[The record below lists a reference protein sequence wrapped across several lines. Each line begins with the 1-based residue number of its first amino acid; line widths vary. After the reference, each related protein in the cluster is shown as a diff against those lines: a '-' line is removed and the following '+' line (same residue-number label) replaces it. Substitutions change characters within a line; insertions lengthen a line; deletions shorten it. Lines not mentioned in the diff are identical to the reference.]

1 MRKSFLLIPLILSL
15 NGCALL
21 NTFLPKEPKSTAKPK
36 ASTPSVRPVNQTP
49 APLRPEAAN
58 YYWKYALAYEGETLA
73 KSQPQVIHSSSGA
86 VFTAGQHRL
95 NFKKA
100 GGFVSVLVLSRL
112 GEKGQPVWITGFET
126 DPNVQ
131 LGQMVEH
138 QGFLY
143 LSATVKDQELGGV
156 VADHNLNLRDIVL
169 AKLDV
174 DGRVIWKK
182 RFKMPKF
189 NQPFANENQIMVVG
203 PQELAFT
210 YFNRVYFFD
219 PQGQIRKGLELTG
232 PIQGIL
238 KTPDGG
244 YLANHLKIE
253 KSNTIVSQGF
263 QISALNPDYSNKWRK
278 FYAANLKGLFT
289 LSELHPLGN
298 QRYHMAFAL
307 NDLSNSNP
315 VGLGHLV
322 FNAQGELESSFADLV
337 TVGGAQLG
345 FTQMHNSFVKD
356 GAIYLHAT
364 HSGGRNAAGL
374 VATFKYD
381 LSGQFLAGRKSYQ
394 GLVSAQGSQLL
405 SPLSESLLVEKET
418 FHLAAN
424 DFHLAFCDAT
434 SAPTRR
440 DFRLQVSE
448 QTVEP
453 FEAALPSEA
462 EATLNP
468 LPLEITY
475 QTSACD

>member
-1 MRKSFLLIPLILSL
+1 M
-15 NGCALL
+15 
-21 NTFLPKEPKSTAKPK
+21 
-36 ASTPSVRPVNQTP
+36 
-49 APLRPEAAN
+49 
-58 YYWKYALAYEGETLA
+58 
-73 KSQPQVIHSSSGA
+73 
-86 VFTAGQHRL
+86 
-95 NFKKA
+95 
-100 GGFVSVLVLSRL
+100 SVLVLSRL

-143 LSATVKDQELGGV
+143 LSATVKDKEVGGV
-156 VADHNLNLRDIVL
+156 VADYNLNLRDIVL
-169 AKLDV
+169 AKLDFE
-174 DGRVIWKK
+174 GRVIWKK

-189 NQPFANENQIMVVG
+189 KQPFEDENQVMVVG
-203 PQELAFT
+203 PNELAFT

-244 YLANHLKIE
+244 YLANHLIIE
-253 KSNTIVSQGF
+253 KGNTIVSQGF

-289 LSELHPLGN
+289 LSELHPLSN
-298 QRYHMAFAL
+298 NRYHMAFAL

-315 VGLGHLV
+315 VGLGHV
-322 FNAQGELESSFADLV
+322 FINSQGEVESSFADLA
-337 TVGGAQLG
+337 TVNGARLG

-356 GAIYLHAT
+356 GAIYINAT
-364 HSGGRNAAGL
+364 HSGGRNAPTLWGA
-374 VATFKYD
+374 FKYD
-381 LSGQFLAGRKSYQ
+381 LSGKFLAGRKSYQ
-394 GLVSAQGSQLL
+394 GLVSAHGYQLL
-405 SPLSESLLVEKET
+405 SPLRESLLVEKET
-418 FHLAAN
+418 FQLAAN
-424 DFHLAFCDAT
+424 DFNLAFCDAT
-434 SAPTRR
+434 AAPTRR

-453 FEAALPSEA
+453 FEAALPSET

-468 LPLEITY
+468 LSLQINY
-475 QTSACD
+475 LTSACD